1 MPIPAFIREQPA
13 ALDRCMAAMQDFAG
27 TWKPRA
33 FDGIALVGTGSSYN
47 ALTVARRGF
56 VAARRGP
63 VSLHQPDDFI
73 AELADAAANPLVIV
87 LSQSGASAT
96 SIAATHAAVLAGLP
110 TLAITASFS
119 SLLARAGAEVLHLP
133 VGPEPVGPKT
143 KGFLGSMAM
152 LLQTAELLGA
162 PAMQA
167 MAGAALAPLIEPARL
182 AATALVPSLSDVD
195 QIIVAG
201 RAANYG
207 VALEATLKITE
218 MAGIPT
224 SALPTEELL
233 HGRLHGMTER
243 SIALIIADG
252 EHERTEAR
260 RARDVMARRNCRIE
274 VIERPSALWPGDSL
288 PPSPWNAL
296 GLILPFQ
303 WLAVLLAEARG
314 LRPEAMRHGS
324 LSPELAIKTDPQ
336 P

>member
-1 MPIPAFIREQPA
+1 MPILTFIREQPG
-13 ALDRCMAAMQDFAG
+13 ALDRCMAAMQDFAA

-47 ALTVARRGF
+47 ALTVARRRF
-56 VAARRGP
+56 VTARRGP

-96 SIAATHAAVLAGLP
+96 SIAAAHAAVLAGLP
-110 TLAITASFS
+110 TLAITASLS
-119 SLLARAGAEVLHLP
+119 SLLARAGADVLHLP

-162 PAMQA
+162 TTMQP
-167 MAGAALAPLIEPARL
+167 MTGAALAPLIEPARL
-182 AATALVPSLSDVD
+182 AAAALVPSLSDVD

-218 MAGIPT
+218 MAGLPT

-233 HGRLHGMTER
+233 HGRLHGMTEQ

-252 EHERTEAR
+252 ERERTEAR

-274 VIERPSALWPGDSL
+274 VIERSSALWPADSM

-314 LRPEAMRHGS
+314 FRPEAMRHGS

>member
-47 ALTVARRGF
+47 ALTVARRRF
-56 VAARRGP
+56 VTARRGP

-96 SIAATHAAVLAGLP
+96 SIAAAHAAVLAGLP
-110 TLAITASFS
+110 TLAITASFN
-119 SLLARAGAEVLHLP
+119 SLLARAGADVLHLP

-143 KGFLGSMAM
+143 KGFLGSMAV
-152 LLQTAELLGA
+152 LLQIAELLGA

-167 MAGAALAPLIEPARL
+167 MTGAALASLIEPARL
-182 AATALVPSLSDVD
+182 AAAALVPSLSEVD

-252 EHERTEAR
+252 ESERTEAR

-274 VIERPSALWPGDSL
+274 VIERSSALWPADSL

-303 WLAVLLAEARG
+303 WLAVLLAEACG